1 MEKGFTLVELLA
13 TLIIVSIMA
22 LITVPTVSGI
32 VERSKKKA
40 YISSMRELIKVADGY
55 YADNGYTNN
64 ECVSVTSLDFDDKN
78 EGITGQVC
86 YQDGVIVLTNVT
98 NGKYIANGP
107 IGNIVIT
114 E

>member
-13 TLIIVSIMA
+13 ILVIISIMA

-40 YISSMRELIKVADGY
+40 YIASMKELIKVADGY
-55 YADNGYTNN
+55 YADIGYKNK
-64 ECVSVTSLDFDDKN
+64 ECVAVTTLDFDDKG

-86 YQDGVIVLTNVT
+86 YQDGVIVLNNVT
-98 NGKYIANGP
+98 NTKFTANGSAD
-107 IGNIVIT
+107 NIVIT